1 MRKRI
6 FSGML
11 ALVML
16 LGLMF
21 FTQIPVLAATSDTDM
36 DALSAIGINTDEAP
50 DGFNQLSTDNP
61 YGTNTIQISPVYE
74 LYTLGLKNQVSYN
87 SSYSTTSVLQNGSN
101 TAIHS
106 TVSDNNILQSM
117 LYGNAAWSATSVQA
131 IMGSH
136 TTSNIKSGTTTADGI
151 YNLISS
157 GTITDINAN
166 NISANGYLTGASNA
180 YTNLGNGFKYAL
192 SSVAAGNFDG
202 NTSALSAQTVMV
214 YTSDYSCN
222 GGLYLRFGNAIT
234 GTYGDNAKT
243 LLTSENDIGNPDLT
257 YSNKPVENF
266 APNPYQLQNY
276 LQVAT
281 GDWNGDGLDE
291 VAVYVPEAGNSRI
304 MVYALQLTDADNK
317 NTAYLDASKWSVVW
331 TYYLHEGDVVS
342 NMVSLVNGDVNQD
355 GTDDLA
361 ATWGYYYG
369 PTQNTGST
377 AVVMFGAKG
386 TAMLGTS
393 QQFDLK
399 YGSSNIVRASFAFG
413 DMAGSDEDVLIL
425 CGQSDADLK
434 QGNTLS
440 RYVAL
445 YSWDGDS
452 FTSNVY
458 QNFDLFAKD
467 DDGKYVWDAMK
478 YDYHSDKFYS
488 LPLCVANAAVI
499 SQGVSGGGDLL
510 YFDSLIIEY
519 TDSGLNIKESWDNTE
534 AMQQNKNSCVEYVE
548 YSAVAGDLTGQTGS
562 GALIT
567 MTQTLCSTEQNST
580 TYTINGSHSEPIW
593 VRDYYYQ
600 NWLYKLFNIRSYYY
614 YISGYQTV
622 IDPTPVNANYEQL
635 TMGKAYM
642 VTVDPFTNSGS
653 SGSYYNSRSETDFS
667 SSLCLANTDNDSSY
681 MNYTG
686 THYYTYTD
694 PQVLAVLASPPYF
707 SDLLGR
713 DDLSGNYAESST
725 SYSSTSGGGIGAN
738 VSATIT
744 LGAYVSYEQD
754 IEVFGVKVASVEAE
768 AQVTAGFT
776 WEMEQTCT
784 LEQTI
789 TYSAAAGEDMIA
801 LYSIPM
807 EIYQYETYVPNG
819 SGSYKKVL
827 TTVNIPHEA
836 SKRLM
841 SLNEY
846 ESIAKDYSVL
856 PSVADNVLTHDVGDP
871 YTYPSGT
878 DGYNVIAKYTNG
890 APAAVG
896 FSSAAGGS
904 GITQEIAMSTE
915 TSNAF
920 TVTAAVEAKAGAG
933 AGGFKVGV
941 IAGAEVGAGLVLIST
956 DGSSFSG
963 EMQNMPIEAQPY
975 GYGMNWRI
983 FCYKYTNGGNSFP
996 VVSYIVSDVKK
1007 PPMLPNDFE
1016 QDVST
1021 TDDHSITLTWSYDKN
1036 VSGFQIYRYYDF
1048 PDGTG
1053 SYALDFVPFTA
1064 ATDYD
1069 SDTGTYYFSYT
1080 DDGLS
1085 PYTEYTYQI
1094 QTVRATTPKKS
1105 IYSEPMSCR
1114 TKTEVGYPTINIS
1127 GLVNGQLPIYPDAD
1141 STVTLS
1147 VDNPDSYNGLSYQ
1160 WQKLI
1165 DGSWTNIS
1173 GKTDVEFTISN
1184 AGIADNITYRCRVN
1198 AIYYDES
1205 TATNYYISAYSDAI
1219 STVYSKRTPT
1229 GTLTAAEN
1237 VIPASGGT
1245 VLDGLTASIELHSA
1259 NTNHSAAPT
1268 GNVTFTI
1275 TGTDYNYS
1283 ETAALTTSNS
1293 TDSFD
1298 GSYKFYS
1305 TASMSLASLPDGV
1318 YTVTAYYSGSR
1329 VFKDKEFSSGVLVV
1343 VGEGSAYR
1351 LTLSTY
1357 SNGDNPVS
1365 GFDYSNK
1372 IYPSLVSISKDIND
1386 KVTSTPVENATYRL
1400 VSSGSDDSTAFA
1412 AGSTTP
1418 YVGSY
1423 TLQAVVNGDVVATQ
1437 DFTVNKK
1444 NITITVEDKENVGTD
1459 EVEENP
1465 PVIVSSD
1472 LSDAA
1477 LAALKLTYTAT
1488 NSAGGSATL
1497 ENTTL
1502 PGNYTVTACSG
1513 SETPVDL
1520 YNNYNITYV
1529 SGTYTIIGATYT
1541 LTAVAAD
1548 YADQSGSRTV
1558 GKVGISNVSQ
1568 THANYASKTNVLLY
1582 ATPEAGYQ
1590 VDTWTAEFYDGTT
1603 KTQVGGSTYTFETQ
1617 AQTVTVTVT
1626 FKPAEIRLHTV
1637 AQPTAGGSITCSDE
1651 YFTSGAYVSY
1661 GAEYSFT
1668 AFPEDGYHFS
1678 KWQTLA
1684 GFITTTY
1691 NGVTN
1696 ADGSNTL
1703 IIDVGT
1709 ASMTVFAR
1717 FERDF
1722 YSLTLNGNIEAYYMY
1737 DDDGDLSTDPIK
1749 MRINSGSAV
1758 PGDTEIT
1765 VTPKVGYQAADGA
1778 YITVNDIVSA
1788 DDKSHVFPII
1798 KNTVVSLDTVRNS
1811 YAVTTAAENGSIA
1824 VAVDG
1829 ASASGDEL
1837 TAVEGGSSVTFT
1849 AHADRG
1855 YVFDHWLKNGDD
1867 VANSTKTLT
1876 IKELGSATDITAVF
1890 TQNTERNVTAV
1901 VSDAARG
1908 TMHYTL
1914 YDIYGDLVGE
1924 ANTLMPD
1931 SGLTIYDGE
1940 SIILTVSVSSG
1951 SMMEQWKVNGT
1962 NTYSTQKTYTIDD
1975 IDGDVDAV
1983 AYLKAA
1989 SKYCVYFL
1997 VMGDS
2002 GSTLEATA
2010 DNMGFVS
2017 GKLQSG
2023 GSTLIFSAK
2032 PTDGFMVDYWTVTE
2046 GNLTADENG
2055 TLTDAEGNVIVD
2067 PTYTIDPLKQN
2078 ITVRA
2083 HFTDLATNT
2092 VTLPD
2097 ASDMGI
2103 SAITHVTPLL
2113 PDDDGIRDLI
2123 SESVRNGGTVKMT
2136 FTPSDGYATDTE
2148 RLEEV
2153 LQEVVN
2159 DGATV
2164 TVEENDGVF
2173 SATIIN
2179 LQQSFSLTDTD
2190 IYYNVYTITVPDG
2203 VTVSSET
2210 AAEGDTV
2217 TLTVK
2222 PNSGYKLSTL
2232 ILDNGTLNE
2241 EVSSSTLTYTFT
2253 MPATDVT
2260 VSASFV
2266 LSGNGAGGGEGGGGG
2281 SEQITI
2287 PVSGNQNSIQVSVT
2301 VNNGIAELDL
2311 DSDALAELISGGTGN
2326 GIISFDLSSLNDV
2339 TAAVIPSDAFNVL
2352 QDSASSIDGLQ
2363 ISLPAGDVTF
2373 DAAAIAAI
2381 GNAGNGDVTLEA
2393 SMVDITK
2400 LTDEQQA
2407 LIDGRP
2413 VIDLTLTVGNKV
2425 VSDFGSGS
2433 VEVSVPYT
2441 LNSGENPDSVVVW
2454 YLNDKGVLELVT
2466 GQYNAATK
2474 SVVFETDHFSK
2485 YVIGSLPFTD
2495 VSRDMWYFDSV
2506 SFVYANNLFCGT
2518 SESNFTPEAT
2528 MTRAMLVT
2536 VLWRIEGEP
2545 AASANLFT
2553 DVANGAWYTE
2563 AVAWAAANGIV
2574 SGYGN
2579 GQFGTNDLVTR
2590 EQTATI
2596 LMNYA
2601 KYKGYDVSA
2610 TTDLSSFTD
2619 VQNIST
2625 WAKTAI
2631 QWANAEGLIN
2641 GTGNNTLDPKGNS
2654 QRCQVA
2660 AILQRFIDN
2669 IAE

>member
-1 MRKRI
+1 MREKFLGI
-6 FSGML
+6 AL
-11 ALVML
+11 ALALSFSMLFVM
-16 LGLMF
+16 
-21 FTQIPVLAATSDTDM
+21 QIPALASTSDTDM
-36 DALSAIGINTDEAP
+36 DALAAIGIDTGAAP
-50 DGFNQLSTDNP
+50 DGYNALSTDNP

-74 LYTLGLKNQVSYN
+74 LYTVGLKNQVSFD
-87 SSYSTTSVLQNGSN
+87 SSYGTTSVLQNGNN
-101 TAIHS
+101 TANHS
-106 TVSDNNILQSM
+106 TISDSNFLQSV
-117 LYGNAAWSATSVQA
+117 LFGNEKWDATTVQS
-131 IMGSH
+131 IMGNG
-136 TTSNIKSGTTTADGI
+136 TTTNIKSGTTTADGI

-180 YTNLGNGFKYAL
+180 STNLGNGFKYAL

-214 YTSDYSCN
+214 YTSDYSSN
-222 GGLYLRFGNAIT
+222 GGLYLHFGNAAT

-257 YSNKPVENF
+257 YNNKSVENF
-266 APNPYQLQNY
+266 AQNPYQLQNY

-304 MVYALQLTDADNK
+304 MVYALQLTDADDK
-317 NTAYLDASKWSVVW
+317 DTAYLDASNWSVVW

-467 DDGKYVWDAMK
+467 DDGNYVWDAMK

-519 TDSGLNIKESWDNTE
+519 TDNGLNIKESWDNTE
-534 AMQQNKNSCVEYVE
+534 AMQQNKTNCVEYVE
-548 YSAVAGDLTGQTGS
+548 YSAAAGDLTGQTGS

-567 MTQTLCSTEQNST
+567 MTQTLST
-580 TYTINGSHSEPIW
+580 TSQQSTYYTVNGSHQEPIW
-593 VRDYYYQ
+593 VRAYYYQ
-600 NWLYKLFNIRSYYY
+600 NWFYKLFDIRTYYY
-614 YISGYQTV
+614 YISGFNTV
-622 IDPTPVNANYEQL
+622 TDPTPVYANYEQL

-642 VTVDPFTNSGS
+642 VTVDPFTKSG
-653 SGSYYNSRSETDFS
+653 GSYYYLRSETDFS

-713 DDLSGNYAESST
+713 DDLSGSYSESTT

-768 AQVTAGFT
+768 AQITAGFT

-819 SGSYKKVL
+819 SGVYKKVL

-871 YTYPSGT
+871 STYPSGT
-878 DGYNVIAKYTNG
+878 DGYNVIAEYTNG

-896 FSSAAGGS
+896 FSSVEGGS

-915 TSNAF
+915 TRNAF

-975 GYGMNWRI
+975 SYGMNWRI

-996 VVSYIVSDVKK
+996 VVSYIVSDVQK

-1114 TKTEVGYPTINIS
+1114 TKTEVGYPAINIS

-1173 GKTDVEFTISN
+1173 GKTNDEFTISN

-1245 VLDGLTASIELHSA
+1245 ILDGLTTNIELHSA
-1259 NTNHSAAPT
+1259 NINHSAAPT

-1283 ETAALTTSNS
+1283 ETVALSTSNT

-1298 GSYKFYS
+1298 GADKYYS
-1305 TASMSLASLPDGV
+1305 TASMSIASLPDGV

-1329 VFKDKEFSSGVLVV
+1329 VFKDKELATGVLVI
-1343 VGEGSAYR
+1343 VGDGSAYR
-1351 LTLSTY
+1351 LTLSSS
-1357 SNGDNPVS
+1357 SNGGNSVT
-1365 GFDYSNK
+1365 GFDYSDN
-1372 IYPSLVSISKDIND
+1372 IYPSLVSIAKDIDDNIQ
-1386 KVTSTPVENATYRL
+1386 STPVNNVTYRL
-1400 VSSGSDDSTAFA
+1400 VSSGSDDSTAFT
-1412 AGSTTP
+1412 AGSATP

-1423 TLQAVVNGDVVATQ
+1423 TMQAVSQRRCCGNTG
-1437 DFTVNKK
+1437 FSPFIKRPSPYPLR
-1444 NITITVEDKENVGTD
+1444 IKEMSALLQLRKI
-1459 EVEENP
+1459 P
-1465 PVIVSSD
+1465 RL
-1472 LSDAA
+1472 LS
-1477 LAALKLTYTAT
+1477 
-1488 NSAGGSATL
+1488 
-1497 ENTTL
+1497 
-1502 PGNYTVTACSG
+1502 
-1513 SETPVDL
+1513 
-1520 YNNYNITYV
+1520 
-1529 SGTYTIIGATYT
+1529 
-1541 LTAVAAD
+1541 
-1548 YADQSGSRTV
+1548 
-1558 GKVGISNVSQ
+1558 
-1568 THANYASKTNVLLY
+1568 
-1582 ATPEAGYQ
+1582 
-1590 VDTWTAEFYDGTT
+1590 
-1603 KTQVGGSTYTFETQ
+1603 
-1617 AQTVTVTVT
+1617 AQT
-1626 FKPAEIRLHTV
+1626 
-1637 AQPTAGGSITCSDE
+1637 
-1651 YFTSGAYVSY
+1651 
-1661 GAEYSFT
+1661 
-1668 AFPEDGYHFS
+1668 
-1678 KWQTLA
+1678 
-1684 GFITTTY
+1684 
-1691 NGVTN
+1691 
-1696 ADGSNTL
+1696 
-1703 IIDVGT
+1703 
-1709 ASMTVFAR
+1709 
-1717 FERDF
+1717 
-1722 YSLTLNGNIEAYYMY
+1722 
-1737 DDDGDLSTDPIK
+1737 
-1749 MRINSGSAV
+1749 
-1758 PGDTEIT
+1758 
-1765 VTPKVGYQAADGA
+1765 
-1778 YITVNDIVSA
+1778 
-1788 DDKSHVFPII
+1788 
-1798 KNTVVSLDTVRNS
+1798 
-1811 YAVTTAAENGSIA
+1811 
-1824 VAVDG
+1824 
-1829 ASASGDEL
+1829 
-1837 TAVEGGSSVTFT
+1837 SVT
-1849 AHADRG
+1849 
-1855 YVFDHWLKNGDD
+1855 
-1867 VANSTKTLT
+1867 
-1876 IKELGSATDITAVF
+1876 
-1890 TQNTERNVTAV
+1890 
-1901 VSDAARG
+1901 
-1908 TMHYTL
+1908 
-1914 YDIYGDLVGE
+1914 
-1924 ANTLMPD
+1924 
-1931 SGLTIYDGE
+1931 
-1940 SIILTVSVSSG
+1940 
-1951 SMMEQWKVNGT
+1951 
-1962 NTYSTQKTYTIDD
+1962 
-1975 IDGDVDAV
+1975 
-1983 AYLKAA
+1983 
-1989 SKYCVYFL
+1989 
-1997 VMGDS
+1997 
-2002 GSTLEATA
+2002 
-2010 DNMGFVS
+2010 
-2017 GKLQSG
+2017 
-2023 GSTLIFSAK
+2023 
-2032 PTDGFMVDYWTVTE
+2032 
-2046 GNLTADENG
+2046 
-2055 TLTDAEGNVIVD
+2055 
-2067 PTYTIDPLKQN
+2067 
-2078 ITVRA
+2078 
-2083 HFTDLATNT
+2083 
-2092 VTLPD
+2092 
-2097 ASDMGI
+2097 
-2103 SAITHVTPLL
+2103 
-2113 PDDDGIRDLI
+2113 
-2123 SESVRNGGTVKMT
+2123 
-2136 FTPSDGYATDTE
+2136 
-2148 RLEEV
+2148 
-2153 LQEVVN
+2153 
-2159 DGATV
+2159 
-2164 TVEENDGVF
+2164 
-2173 SATIIN
+2173 
-2179 LQQSFSLTDTD
+2179 
-2190 IYYNVYTITVPDG
+2190 
-2203 VTVSSET
+2203 
-2210 AAEGDTV
+2210 
-2217 TLTVK
+2217 
-2222 PNSGYKLSTL
+2222 
-2232 ILDNGTLNE
+2232 
-2241 EVSSSTLTYTFT
+2241 
-2253 MPATDVT
+2253 
-2260 VSASFV
+2260 
-2266 LSGNGAGGGEGGGGG
+2266 
-2281 SEQITI
+2281 
-2287 PVSGNQNSIQVSVT
+2287 
-2301 VNNGIAELDL
+2301 
-2311 DSDALAELISGGTGN
+2311 
-2326 GIISFDLSSLNDV
+2326 
-2339 TAAVIPSDAFNVL
+2339 
-2352 QDSASSIDGLQ
+2352 
-2363 ISLPAGDVTF
+2363 
-2373 DAAAIAAI
+2373 
-2381 GNAGNGDVTLEA
+2381 
-2393 SMVDITK
+2393 
-2400 LTDEQQA
+2400 
-2407 LIDGRP
+2407 
-2413 VIDLTLTVGNKV
+2413 
-2425 VSDFGSGS
+2425 
-2433 VEVSVPYT
+2433 
-2441 LNSGENPDSVVVW
+2441 
-2454 YLNDKGVLELVT
+2454 
-2466 GQYNAATK
+2466 
-2474 SVVFETDHFSK
+2474 
-2485 YVIGSLPFTD
+2485 
-2495 VSRDMWYFDSV
+2495 
-2506 SFVYANNLFCGT
+2506 
-2518 SESNFTPEAT
+2518 
-2528 MTRAMLVT
+2528 
-2536 VLWRIEGEP
+2536 
-2545 AASANLFT
+2545 
-2553 DVANGAWYTE
+2553 
-2563 AVAWAAANGIV
+2563 
-2574 SGYGN
+2574 
-2579 GQFGTNDLVTR
+2579 
-2590 EQTATI
+2590 
-2596 LMNYA
+2596 
-2601 KYKGYDVSA
+2601 
-2610 TTDLSSFTD
+2610 
-2619 VQNIST
+2619 
-2625 WAKTAI
+2625 
-2631 QWANAEGLIN
+2631 
-2641 GTGNNTLDPKGNS
+2641 
-2654 QRCQVA
+2654 
-2660 AILQRFIDN
+2660 
-2669 IAE
+2669 